1 MNQLFLR
8 LPAES
13 RAFRWVNAIA
23 FLAAVLWSLFDTNG
37 IRYRLDTD
45 VYRIG
50 AQRLLDGLDLYSGSF
65 HIKWEIFLPFTYPP
79 IAALAFTPLTLF
91 TAHGAGLVFG
101 IVTTGVLLSI
111 CWIML
116 RKVAKLPAQSAGWFS
131 LLFTALLLGF
141 GPVISTTTYGQVN
154 LVLLLLILLDFT
166 VVPRKYR
173 GILTGLATA
182 FKLTPAVFG
191 LWLLL
196 RKDWWS
202 IVRMGASTLFFTGL
216 GFLVLPQ
223 ASMDYWFG
231 TLQKTD
237 RIGGLEYASNQS
249 INGELWRLGLRTADT
264 GSLWWAILVV
274 VVFVATV
281 ALMLRLFKRDLP
293 VLALG
298 VNALFGLLASP
309 VSWDHHY
316 VWIVVLLLALLAC
329 LLNPPAAGW
338 APAQWKTIAALMVA
352 GILCFASS
360 PRYLAPS
367 GEHMEKDWNFFWH
380 VLGNTYL
387 WWSLAAFAALWYL
400 TSARHDRA
408 RSVAV

>member
-154 LVLLLLILLDFT
+154 LVLLLLILL
-166 VVPRKYR
+166 
-173 GILTGLATA
+173 
-182 FKLTPAVFG
+182 
-191 LWLLL
+191 
-196 RKDWWS
+196 
-202 IVRMGASTLFFTGL
+202 
-216 GFLVLPQ
+216 
-223 ASMDYWFG
+223 
-231 TLQKTD
+231 
-237 RIGGLEYASNQS
+237 
-249 INGELWRLGLRTADT
+249 
-264 GSLWWAILVV
+264 
-274 VVFVATV
+274 
-281 ALMLRLFKRDLP
+281 
-293 VLALG
+293 
-298 VNALFGLLASP
+298 
-309 VSWDHHY
+309 
-316 VWIVVLLLALLAC
+316 
-329 LLNPPAAGW
+329 
-338 APAQWKTIAALMVA
+338 
-352 GILCFASS
+352 
-360 PRYLAPS
+360 
-367 GEHMEKDWNFFWH
+367 
-380 VLGNTYL
+380 
-387 WWSLAAFAALWYL
+387 
-400 TSARHDRA
+400 
-408 RSVAV
+408 